1 MSSKEIICQG
11 EELFRLIPQRP
22 PMVMID
28 RFYGIE
34 ENTSWSGLT
43 VTTDNL
49 FCQSEEHTL
58 PICVLQETGIIE
70 HIAQSAAA
78 RVGYI
83 YMLRKEPVPL
93 GFIGSVE
100 KMKLFRLPSA
110 GAELYTGITI
120 VQEVFDITLITAEV
134 KENDELLAE
143 CRMKIYLKKE

>member
-1 MSSKEIICQG
+1 MNREAVIQG
-11 EELFRLIPQRP
+11 EGILNLIPQRP
-22 PMVMID
+22 PIVMVD
-28 RFYGIE
+28 SFFGFE
-34 ENTSWSGLT
+34 ENRSYSGLT

-49 FCQSEEHTL
+49 FCEAGR
-58 PICVLQETGIIE
+58 LQEPGIIE

-78 RVGYI
+78 RIGFI
-83 YMLRKEPVPL
+83 YTRQGEKVPL

>member
-43 VTTDNL
+43 VTTDNG
-49 FCQSEEHTL
+49 
-58 PICVLQETGIIE
+58 VLQETGIIE

>member
-1 MSSKEIICQG
+1 MSKKEIICQG
-11 EELFRLIPQRP
+11 EELFQLIPQRP

-28 RFYGIE
+28 RFYGIKE
-34 ENTSWSGLT
+34 DTSWSGLT
-43 VTTDNL
+43 VTPDNL
-49 FCQSEEHTL
+49 FCRDG
-58 PICVLQETGIIE
+58 VLQETGIIE

-83 YMLRKEPVPL
+83 YMLRKEHVPL

-100 KMKLFRLPSA
+100 KMKIFRLPSV
-110 GAELYTGITI
+110 GAELYTSITI
-120 VQEVFDITLITAEV
+120 VQEVFDITLITAKV

>member
-1 MSSKEIICQG
+1 MQTEMSSKEIICQG

-49 FCQSEEHTL
+49 FCRDG
-58 PICVLQETGIIE
+58 VLQETGIIE

-100 KMKLFRLPSA
+100 KMKL
-110 GAELYTGITI
+110 I